1 MKICNNNKSQG
12 LSFIEMIIALAIFSL
27 MSIALTA
34 TLIYG
39 FRVNR
44 SELIQLRMTQMARK
58 ISNRLE
64 SEVKTARMIYE
75 EEDGKKI
82 RLVIPR
88 TGGGTRTAVFY
99 FQDGDNNPDT
109 IRDNRLMFDSDVSD
123 NRPAEVLGVYIL
135 PLPETKI
142 FNYSN
147 AASPLIIN
155 MRLGD
160 PTAAPNAPSQA
171 ATGPGFQ
178 ALVIS
183 LTLVP
188 RN

>member
-1 MKICNNNKSQG
+1 MKIFDNRKHG
-12 LSFIEMIIALAIFSL
+12 LTFIEMIMALTIFSL
-27 MSIALTA
+27 MSIALTT

-58 ISNRLE
+58 ISNHLE
-64 SEVKTARMIYE
+64 GEVKTARMIYE
-75 EEDGKKI
+75 EEDGNKI

-88 TGGGTRTAVFY
+88 WGGGTRTAVFY
-99 FQDGDNNPDT
+99 LQDGDNNPAT
-109 IRDNRLMFDSDVSD
+109 IGDNRLMFDPDISD
-123 NRPAEVLGVYIL
+123 NKPAEVLGVYIQ
-135 PLPETKI
+135 PLPGTKI
-142 FNYSN
+142 FDYSS
-147 AASPLIIN
+147 AASPLFIN

-171 ATGPGFQ
+171 VTGPGFL
-178 ALVIS
+178 ALVVS
-183 LTLVP
+183 MALVP